1 MTTRQSASLGLQDE
15 VKRGNINAAP
25 EAPPHCGEE
34 VPAPGPGFFNA
45 QLPREVAGMSTAAL
59 IDYIVS
65 RFHAGHREQL
75 PELIRLSRRVEHVH
89 AGHARCPEGL
99 ADELEAHLQELESHM
114 LKEEQVLFPL
124 LARGMNAPA
133 GGPISVMMFEHE
145 QQFDAV
151 ERIHRLTNDL
161 ILPDG
166 ACNTWRSLY
175 EGLGVYAQELIQHI
189 HLENDVLFAQASQA
203 VKGAQHA

>member
-1 MTTRQSASLGLQDE
+1 M
-15 VKRGNINAAP
+15 
-25 EAPPHCGEE
+25 
-34 VPAPGPGFFNA
+34 NA
-45 QLPREVAGMSTAAL
+45 QVPIEVGAMAADAL

-99 ADELEAHLQELESHM
+99 ADELEAHLQEMESHM
-114 LKEEQVLFPL
+114 LKEEQVLFPML
-124 LARGMNAPA
+124 VRGMNAPA
-133 GGPISVMMFEHE
+133 RGPISVMMFEHE
-145 QQFDAV
+145 QHLDAV
-151 ERIHRLTNDL
+151 ERIHRLTHDL
-161 ILPDG
+161 ILPED

-175 EGLGVYAQELIQHI
+175 EGLGAYAQELTQHI
-189 HLENDVLFAQASQA
+189 HIENDVLFAQASQA